1 MLYGEGVPTEIRTEF
16 PENVA
21 RAVQTPR
28 GDSVVPVPSATALKV
43 PASRQFGFAGVS
55 HSDACLN
62 TDIRSRAM
70 SIIKDL
76 RATDALDDT
85 PVLGRMA
92 PQAAAAKLRE
102 LGEDAAAT
110 AIESAAAAATP
121 EAASFGIFDRIWPGE
136 VKPWQHTAHAF
147 GYLAPASPG
156 QDALP
161 IRHAGEVAADS
172 SLKNAALKITLDR
185 MRVAAYP
192 GGGMHRVLFDF
203 YAQNQVPGRAEDI
216 HFNATYRIQ
225 EGEQAAI
232 LGFPIFIGL
241 NVGNEGVSFRCFTVN
256 VKNDDDEAFLDL
268 PRVRRLQGRAPPGHD
283 GPTGAGP
290 TLRPGPRPDQDP
302 RGPPPERPRAGHL
315 PRARLQQPPPAPRLA
330 EGSYLAVQIPDAQE
344 ASWDW
349 NAWVYIPA
357 RGQVV
362 SKADPKKPIPYN
374 YLVFSISRCE
384 PTGAPTSAP

>member
-1 MLYGEGVPTEIRTEF
+1 VT
-16 PENVA
+16 
-21 RAVQTPR
+21 
-28 GDSVVPVPSATALKV
+28 
-43 PASRQFGFAGVS
+43 
-55 HSDACLN
+55 
-62 TDIRSRAM
+62 
-70 SIIKDL
+70 
-76 RATDALDDT
+76 
-85 PVLGRMA
+85 
-92 PQAAAAKLRE
+92 
-102 LGEDAAAT
+102 
-110 AIESAAAAATP
+110 
-121 EAASFGIFDRIWPGE
+121 SFGIFDRIWPGE
-136 VKPWQHTAHAF
+136 AKPWQHTAHAF
-147 GYLAPASPG
+147 GYLAPATPG

-172 SLKNAALKITLDR
+172 SLKNATLKITLDR

-216 HFNATYRIQ
+216 HFNATYRIR

-268 PRVRRLQGRAPPGHD
+268 LESDVFKAGLRLGTTAQPALAPLSGLAL
-283 GPTGAGP
+283 GLTK
-290 TLRPGPRPDQDP
+290 TLAARHRNVPVQDFFLGLDFSNIP
-302 RGPPPERPRAGHL
+302 LRG
-315 PRARLQQPPPAPRLA
+315 RLA

-362 SKADPKKPIPYN
+362 SQADPKKPIPYN

-384 PTGAPTSAP
+384 PTGAPASAS